1 MTSLVINFKN
11 SSLRSARPS
20 DAGVRMD
27 REMTLKMLHWI
38 ATATLLLLAGGS
50 YAQAEGKVGYV
61 NIDRIL
67 RDAAPALR
75 AQKKIE
81 AEFSKRDQE
90 MQKVA
95 DQLKRLQDQL
105 EKNAVTMSETD
116 RRNKEREFNDLNKDF
131 QKKQRDFRDDLN
143 NRRQEEL
150 SIVLERANRAVK
162 AVAEQEKYDIIFQ
175 EAVWS
180 SSRIDITDKVIKALD
195 DSGGKSAGK

>member
-1 MTSLVINFKN
+1 MMLKVVQICVAIVLAIF
-11 SSLRSARPS
+11 
-20 DAGVRMD
+20 AGS
-27 REMTLKMLHWI
+27 
-38 ATATLLLLAGGS
+38 GF
-50 YAQAEGKVGYV
+50 AQAEGKVGYV

-81 AEFSKRDQE
+81 AEFSKRDQD

-143 NRRQEEL
+143 TRRQEEL
-150 SIVLERANRAVK
+150 SIVLERANRAVRQ
-162 AVAEQEKYDIIFQ
+162 VAEQEKFDIIFQ

-180 SSRIDITDKVIKALD
+180 SPRIDITDKVIKALD
-195 DSGGKSAGK
+195 DTGGKSAGK